1 VESAT
6 ASAGRGGEEVRTSEH
21 GLKADAISFW
31 EGLVVALASTAPA
44 YSLAAVI
51 GSLAVIVGFY
61 APAALLLAFV
71 PMFFIAA
78 AFYWMNKADQDCGT
92 TFAWVTR
99 AMGPQ
104 TGWIAGWAVFMT
116 GVLVVGSLADVATYT
131 FYDLIGADGLY
142 DSEAAVVLG
151 AVLLVAVMTTV
162 CVIGTE
168 ASARLQMVLMG
179 LQIGP
184 LLLFA
189 AVTLVKVWS
198 GDGPGSSFD
207 PQLAWFNPFNIDAGN
222 LNPFSAESGDL
233 VAALLLGIFIYWG
246 WESAVN
252 LNEETEGDVSR
263 PGLAGLISTLIL
275 LVTYLGVATA
285 VLAWK
290 GIGGA
295 ANFDD
300 DEGILAAYA
309 GGVLGDDLGKLV
321 LLAIVVSALASTQ
334 TTILPAARTSLSMAR
349 AEAFPQAFGEV
360 SRRFFT
366 PVFSTIAVGVL
377 AVVWYVPGKLISENF
392 LFDSLT
398 ALGLMIAFYYAL
410 TGFACVVYYRRE
422 IPKTIRNFLFI
433 GLGPAIGAVILTYIF
448 VKALFNFS
456 DPANSYTGQE
466 WLGVAPPAVIGVGM
480 LLVGVVLLF
489 GWRLYKRE
497 PFFKR
502 RPEVA
507 DPALLAPQP
516 TIAGGSQ

>member
-1 VESAT
+1 VAESHEKV
-6 ASAGRGGEEVRTSEH
+6 GDVPVSEH

-44 YSLAAVI
+44 YSLAAIV
-51 GSLAVIVGFY
+51 GTLAVITGFF
-61 APAALLLAFV
+61 APAALILAFV

-78 AFYWMNKADQDCGT
+78 AFYWLNKADQDCGT

-104 TGWIAGWAVFMT
+104 TGWIAGWAVVTT
-116 GVLVVGSLADVATYT
+116 GILIVGSLADVATYT
-131 FYDLIGADGLY
+131 FFDLIDADGLY
-142 DSEAAVVLG
+142 DSEAAVTIG
-151 AVLLVAVMTTV
+151 AVLLIGLMTLIV
-162 CVIGTE
+162 VLGTDL
-168 ASARLQMVLMG
+168 SARLQLVLMAF
-179 LQIGP
+179 QIIP
-184 LLLFA
+184 LLIFI
-189 AVTLVKVWS
+189 VVVLVKVWS
-198 GDGPGSSFD
+198 GDGPGTSFD
-207 PQLAWFNPFNIDAGN
+207 PQLAWFNPLNIDAGN
-222 LNPFSAESGDL
+222 INPFSAEAGDL
-233 VAALLLGIFIYWG
+233 IGAMLLGIFIYWG

-252 LNEETEGDVSR
+252 LNEETEGEVTR
-263 PGLAGLISTLIL
+263 PGLAGLISTVIL
-275 LVTYLGVATA
+275 LITYVGVATA

-295 ANFDD
+295 AKFDD

-309 GGVLGDDLGKLV
+309 TGALGDDLGKLV
-321 LLAIVVSALASTQ
+321 LFAIVVSALASTQ
-334 TTILPAARTSLSMAR
+334 TTILPAARTALSMAR
-349 AEAFPQAFGEV
+349 HEAIPSAFGEV
-360 SRRFFT
+360 SKRFFT
-366 PVFSTIAVGVL
+366 PVVSTVAVGVL
-377 AVVWYVPGKLISENF
+377 AVAWYVPGKLISENF

-422 IPKTIRNFLFI
+422 IPKTLRNFVFI
-433 GLGPAIGAVILTYIF
+433 GLAPAIGAVLLSYIF

-480 LLVGVVLLF
+480 LLIGVVLLF
-489 GWRLYKRE
+489 AWRLYKRE

-507 DPALLAPQP
+507 DPRVLEPAPAV
-516 TIAGGSQ
+516 AGGAK

>member
-1 VESAT
+1 VQ
-6 ASAGRGGEEVRTSEH
+6 TSEH

-51 GSLAVIVGFY
+51 GSMAVITGFF

-78 AFYWMNKADQDCGT
+78 AFYWLNKADQDCGT

-104 TGWIAGWAVFMT
+104 TGWIAGWAVCMT
-116 GVLVVGSLADVATYT
+116 GILVVGSLADVATYT
-131 FYDLIGADGLY
+131 FFDLIDADDLY
-142 DSEAAVVLG
+142 GSEAAVTIG
-151 AVLLVAVMTTV
+151 AVLLIAAMTTI

-168 ASARLQMVLMG
+168 ASARLQMVLMAF
-179 LQIGP
+179 QIIP

-189 AVTLVKVWS
+189 VVALVKVWG
-198 GDGPGSSFD
+198 GDGPPTAFD
-207 PQLAWFNPFNIDAGN
+207 PQLAWFNPLNIDAGN
-222 LNPFSAESGDL
+222 LNPFSAEAGDL
-233 VAALLLGIFIYWG
+233 VGALLLGIFIYWG

-252 LNEETEGDVSR
+252 LNEETAGDVTR
-263 PGLAGLISTLIL
+263 PGLAGLISTVIL
-275 LVTYLGVATA
+275 LVTYVGVATA

-290 GIGGA
+290 GLGGA
-295 ANFDD
+295 AAFDD

-309 GGVLGDDLGKLV
+309 QGVLGDDLGKIV
-321 LLAIVVSALASTQ
+321 LFAIVVSALASTQ

-349 AEAFPQAFGEV
+349 HEALPNAFGEV
-360 SRRFFT
+360 SPRFLT
-366 PVFSTIAVGVL
+366 PVFSTVAVGVL
-377 AVVWYVPGKLISENF
+377 AVAWYVPGKLISENF

-422 IPKTIRNFLFI
+422 LRKNARNFFFV
-433 GLGPAIGAVILTYIF
+433 GLAPGIGAVLLSYIF

-456 DPANSYTGQE
+456 DPANSYTEQS

-480 LLVGVVLLF
+480 LLVGVVFLF
-489 GWRLYKRE
+489 GWRFYKRE

-502 RPEVA
+502 RREVA
-507 DPALLAPQP
+507 DPELLAKAQP
-516 TIAGGSQ
+516 KIAGGSK

>member
-1 VESAT
+1 VAKTEGS
-6 ASAGRGGEEVRTSEH
+6 GEVAVSEH
-21 GLKADAISFW
+21 GLKAGAISFW

-51 GSLAVIVGFY
+51 GSIAVIVGFF

-78 AFYWMNKADQDCGT
+78 AFYWMNRADQDCGT

-99 AMGPQ
+99 AMGPN

-116 GVLVVGSLADVATYT
+116 GILVVGSLADVAVYT
-131 FYDLIGADGLY
+131 FFDLIEADGLY
-142 DSEAAVVLG
+142 DSEAAVTIG
-151 AVLLVAVMTTV
+151 AVVLIAAMTTV

-179 LQIGP
+179 FQIVP

-189 AVTLVKVWS
+189 VVALIKVYG
-198 GDGPGSSFD
+198 GDGPGTSFE
-207 PQLAWFNPFNIDAGN
+207 PQLAWFNPFNIEAGN
-222 LNPFSAESGDL
+222 INPFSAEAGDL
-233 VAALLLGIFIYWG
+233 VGAMLLGIFIYWG

-252 LNEETEGDVSR
+252 LNEETDGDVSR
-263 PGLAGLISTLIL
+263 PGLAGLISTVIL
-275 LVTYLGVATA
+275 LITYVGVATA

-295 ANFDD
+295 AKFDD
-300 DEGILAAYA
+300 DEGILSSYA
-309 GGVLGDDLGKLV
+309 EGVLGTGLGKLV
-321 LLAIVVSALASTQ
+321 LFAVVVSALASTQ

-349 AEAFPQAFGEV
+349 AEAFPDAFGGV
-360 SRRFFT
+360 SKRFFT
-366 PVFSTIAVGVL
+366 PVFSTVAVGVL
-377 AVVWYVPGKLISENF
+377 AVAWYVPGKLISENF

-398 ALGLMIAFYYAL
+398 ALGLMIAFYYSL
-410 TGFACVVYYRRE
+410 TGFACVLYYRRE
-422 IPKTIRNFLFI
+422 IPKTAKNFLFI
-433 GLGPAIGAVILTYIF
+433 GLAPFIGAVILAYIF

-480 LLVGVVLLF
+480 LAIGVICLF
-489 GWRLYKRE
+489 AWRLYKRE

-502 RPEVA
+502 RREVA
-507 DPALLAPQP
+507 DPELLSEQP
-516 TIAGGSQ
+516 AVAGGAE

>member
-1 VESAT
+1 MDSKSVS
-6 ASAGRGGEEVRTSEH
+6 GEPVHVSEH
-21 GLKADAISFW
+21 GLMADAISFW

-51 GSLAVIVGFY
+51 GSIAVIVGFF

-78 AFYWMNKADQDCGT
+78 AFYWLNKADQDCGT

-99 AMGPQ
+99 AMGPN

-116 GVLVVGSLADVATYT
+116 GILVVGSLADVATYT
-131 FYDLIGADGLY
+131 FFDLVGADNLI
-142 DSEAAVVLG
+142 DKDWAVVGG
-151 AVLLVAVMTTV
+151 AVLLIAVMTTV

-168 ASARLQMVLMG
+168 ASARLQMALMG
-179 LQIGP
+179 LQIVP

-189 AVTLVKVWS
+189 IVALVKVWS
-198 GDGPGSSFD
+198 GDGPGTSFE
-207 PQLAWFNPFNIDAGN
+207 PNLSWFNPLNIEAGN
-222 LNPFSAESGDL
+222 INPFSAEAGDL
-233 VAALLLGIFIYWG
+233 IAAMLLGIFIYWG

-252 LNEETEGDVSR
+252 LNEETSGDVSR
-263 PGLAGLISTLIL
+263 PGLAGLISTVIL
-275 LVTYLGVATA
+275 LVTYLAVATA

-295 ANFDD
+295 AAFDD
-300 DEGILAAYA
+300 DEGILSAYA
-309 GGVLGDDLGKLV
+309 TGVLGDDLGKLV
-321 LLAIVVSALASTQ
+321 LLAVVVSALASTQ

-349 AEAFPQAFGEV
+349 AEAFPDAFGGV
-360 SRRFFT
+360 SKRFFT

-377 AVVWYVPGKLISENF
+377 AVAWYVPGKLISENF

-410 TGFACVVYYRRE
+410 TGFACVIYYRRE
-422 IPKTIRNFLFI
+422 IPKTVRNFIFI
-433 GLGPAIGAVILTYIF
+433 GVAPAIGAVLLSYIF

-466 WLGVAPPAVIGVGM
+466 WLGLAPPAVIGVGM
-480 LLVGVVLLF
+480 LLIGVVLLF
-489 GWRLYKRE
+489 AWRLYKRE

-502 RPEVA
+502 RREVA
-507 DPALLAPQP
+507 DPHLLESPA
-516 TIAGGSQ
+516 IAGGSE

>member
-1 VESAT
+1 MDAPAGRSAT
-6 ASAGRGGEEVRTSEH
+6 EAVHTSEH

-51 GSLAVIVGFY
+51 GSMAVIVGFF
-61 APAALLLAFV
+61 APAALLLAFI

-104 TGWIAGWAVFMT
+104 AGWISGWAVFMT

-131 FYDLIGADGLY
+131 FYDLIGAEGLY
-142 DSEAAVVLG
+142 ESDLAVVVG
-151 AVLLVAVMTTV
+151 ALLLIAVMTTV

-179 LQIGP
+179 LQVVP
-184 LLLFA
+184 LLIFFTVALI
-189 AVTLVKVWS
+189 KVWS
-198 GDGPGSSFD
+198 GDAPGTSFD
-207 PQLAWFNPFNIDAGN
+207 PQLAWFNPLNINAGN
-222 LNPFSAESGDL
+222 INPFSAESGDL
-233 VAALLLGIFIYWG
+233 VGTMLLGIFIYWG

-252 LNEETEGDVSR
+252 LNEETEGDVSH
-263 PGLAGLISTLIL
+263 PGLAGLISTVIL
-275 LVTYLGVATA
+275 LFTYVGVATA

-295 ANFDD
+295 VAFDD
-300 DEGILAAYA
+300 DAGILPAYA
-309 GGVLGDDLGKLV
+309 AGVLGDDLGKIV

-349 AEAFPQAFGEV
+349 AEAFPNAFGEV
-360 SRRFFT
+360 SKRFFT
-366 PVFSTIAVGVL
+366 PVFSTVAVGVI
-377 AVVWYVPGKLISENF
+377 AAAWYVPGRLISENF

-398 ALGLMIAFYYAL
+398 ALGLLIAFYYAL

-422 IPKTIRNFLFI
+422 IPKTLRNFLFI
-433 GLGPAIGAVILTYIF
+433 GLAPAIGAVSLSYIF

-466 WLGVAPPAVIGVGM
+466 WLGVAPPAVIGSGCSSSE
-480 LLVGVVLLF
+480 
-489 GWRLYKRE
+489 WSCC
-497 PFFKR
+497 
-502 RPEVA
+502 
-507 DPALLAPQP
+507 
-516 TIAGGSQ
+516 TAGGCTGASPSSSAGRRWPTRRCSSPSPSRRSWEDLR

>member
-1 VESAT
+1 MARVDHTE
-6 ASAGRGGEEVRTSEH
+6 RGVAVSEH

-51 GSLAVIVGFY
+51 GSMAVIVGFF

-78 AFYWMNKADQDCGT
+78 AFYWMNRADQDCGT

-99 AMGPQ
+99 AMGPN

-116 GVLVVGSLADVATYT
+116 GILVVGSLADVATYT
-131 FYDLIGADGLY
+131 FYDLIGAESLVD
-142 DSEAAVVLG
+142 DKWAVIAG
-151 AVLLVAVMTTV
+151 ALLLIVAMTTV

-179 LQIGP
+179 FQIIP

-189 AVTLVKVWS
+189 VVALVKVWS
-198 GDGPGSSFD
+198 GDAPGTSFD
-207 PQLAWFNPFNIDAGN
+207 PNLSWFNPLNIDAGN

-233 VAALLLGIFIYWG
+233 VGAMLLGIFIYWG

-252 LNEETEGDVSR
+252 LNEETGGDVTR
-263 PGLAGLISTLIL
+263 PGLAGLISTVIL
-275 LVTYLGVATA
+275 LITYLAVATA

-295 ANFDD
+295 AQFDD
-300 DEGILAAYA
+300 DEGILSAYA
-309 GGVLGDDLGKLV
+309 AGVLGDDLGKLV

-349 AEAFPQAFGEV
+349 AEAFPDAFGGV
-360 SRRFFT
+360 SKRFFT
-366 PVFSTIAVGVL
+366 PVFSTVAVGAL
-377 AVVWYVPGKLISENF
+377 AVAWYVPGKLSSENF

-410 TGFACVVYYRRE
+410 TGFACVIYYRRE
-422 IPKTIRNFLFI
+422 IPKTARNFLFI
-433 GLGPAIGAVILTYIF
+433 GLAPLIGAVLLTYIF

-480 LLVGVVLLF
+480 LAIGVILLF
-489 GWRLYKRE
+489 AWRLHKRE
-497 PFFKR
+497 PFFR
-502 RPEVA
+502 RKLEVA
-507 DPALLAPQP
+507 DPSLLEDSPAV
-516 TIAGGSQ
+516 AGGAR

>member
-1 VESAT
+1 MAKSVGSEH
-6 ASAGRGGEEVRTSEH
+6 GVPVSEH

-51 GSLAVIVGFY
+51 GSIAVIVGFF

-78 AFYWMNKADQDCGT
+78 AFYWMNRADQDCGT

-99 AMGPQ
+99 AMGPN

-116 GVLVVGSLADVATYT
+116 GILVVGSLADVATYT
-131 FYDLIGADGLY
+131 FFDLIDANGLY
-142 DSEAAVVLG
+142 DSEAAVTIG
-151 AVLLVAVMTTV
+151 AVLLIAAMTTV

-168 ASARLQMVLMG
+168 ASARLQIVLMAF
-179 LQIGP
+179 QILP

-189 AVTLVKVWS
+189 VVALVKVWS
-198 GDGPGSSFD
+198 GDGPGTAFE
-207 PQLAWFNPFNIDAGN
+207 PQLAWFNPLNIDAGD
-222 LNPFSAESGDL
+222 LNPFSAEAGDL
-233 VAALLLGIFIYWG
+233 VGAMLLGIFIYWG

-252 LNEETEGDVSR
+252 LNEETDGDVTR
-263 PGLAGLISTLIL
+263 PGLAGLISTVIL
-275 LVTYLGVATA
+275 LITYVAVATA
-285 VLAWK
+285 VMAWK

-295 ANFDD
+295 AAFDD
-300 DEGILAAYA
+300 DEGILSSYA
-309 GGVLGDDLGKLV
+309 SGVLGDDLGKLV
-321 LLAIVVSALASTQ
+321 LFAVVVSALASTQ

-349 AEAFPQAFGEV
+349 HEAFPDAFGGV
-360 SRRFFT
+360 SKRFFT
-366 PVFSTIAVGVL
+366 PVFSTVAVGVL
-377 AVVWYVPGKLISENF
+377 AVAWYVPGKSISENF

-398 ALGLMIAFYYAL
+398 ALGLMIAFYYSL
-410 TGFACVVYYRRE
+410 TGLACVIYYRRE
-422 IPKTIRNFLFI
+422 IPKSARNFLFI
-433 GLGPAIGAVILTYIF
+433 GLAPGIGAVLLGYIF

-480 LLVGVVLLF
+480 LAVGVVLLF
-489 GWRLYKRE
+489 AWRLYKRE

-502 RPEVA
+502 RREVA
-507 DPALLAPQP
+507 DPKLLEESPAV
-516 TIAGGSQ
+516 AGGAK

>member
-1 VESAT
+1 LAKDAGSAQDV
-6 ASAGRGGEEVRTSEH
+6 AVSEH

-51 GSLAVIVGFY
+51 GSIAVIVGFF

-78 AFYWMNKADQDCGT
+78 AFYWMNRADQDCGT

-99 AMGPQ
+99 AMGPN

-131 FYDLIGADGLY
+131 FYDLVGLDSWADDQLP
-142 DSEAAVVLG
+142 VVLG
-151 AVLLVAVMTTV
+151 ALLLMAAMTAV

-168 ASARLQMVLMG
+168 ASARLQMLLMG
-179 LQIGP
+179 LQIIP

-189 AVTLVKVWS
+189 TVALVKVWS
-198 GDGPGSSFD
+198 GDAPGTSFE
-207 PQLAWFNPFNIDAGN
+207 PNLSWFNPLNIDAGN
-222 LNPFSAESGDL
+222 VNPFSAEAGDL
-233 VAALLLGIFIYWG
+233 VGAMLLGIFIYWG

-252 LNEETEGDVSR
+252 LNEETAGDVTR
-263 PGLAGLISTLIL
+263 PGLAGLISTVIL
-275 LVTYLGVATA
+275 LITYVAVATA

-295 ANFDD
+295 AKFDD
-300 DEGILAAYA
+300 DEGILSSYA
-309 GGVLGDDLGKLV
+309 SGVLGDDLGKLV
-321 LLAIVVSALASTQ
+321 LLAVVVSALASTQ

-349 AEAFPQAFGEV
+349 AEAFPDAFGEV
-360 SRRFFT
+360 SKRFLT

-377 AVVWYVPGKLISENF
+377 AAAWYVPGKLISENF

-410 TGFACVVYYRRE
+410 TGFACVLYYRRE
-422 IPKTIRNFLFI
+422 IPKTVRNFLFI
-433 GLGPAIGAVILTYIF
+433 GLAPLIGAVLLTYIF

-480 LLVGVVLLF
+480 LVIGFVLLF
-489 GWRLYKRE
+489 AWRLYKQE

-502 RPEVA
+502 RREVA
-507 DPALLAPQP
+507 DPSLLEETPAV
-516 TIAGGSQ
+516 AGGAR